1 MAGLRALIRGLTQVL
16 RLTTTQ
22 FGCTFLY
29 VWPAVLVSHVAFTAH
44 GDPGKMATPLYGR
57 RSIVRRTAT
66 IGGRIALV
74 ALVMIVGAACG
85 RTSAPKQ
92 CLQFSSDLMPDLAGG
107 LVRKDFRIANAWA
120 VKSDQ
125 MIDSSGVKFPAYFLS
140 ADIVAPSGEA
150 VVGTWVT
157 TEITK
162 PGLIYSVSPLA
173 QKYTTW
179 AKAGDASTAG
189 INMDSPGAKESA
201 ACVLNNRPASPQTGV
216 TPKTTTP

>member
-1 MAGLRALIRGLTQVL
+1 
-16 RLTTTQ
+16 
-22 FGCTFLY
+22 
-29 VWPAVLVSHVAFTAH
+29 
-44 GDPGKMATPLYGR
+44 MATLRYGR

-66 IGGRIALV
+66 IGGRISLV
-74 ALVMIVGAACG
+74 ALVIIFGAACG
-85 RTSAPKQ
+85 PKSAPKA
-92 CLQFSSDLMPDLAGG
+92 CLQFSADLMPDLAGG
-107 LVRKDFRIANAWA
+107 LIRKDFRIANAWA

-162 PGLIYSVSPLA
+162 PGLIYSVSPQA
-173 QKYTTW
+173 KKYTSW

-189 INMDSPGAKESA
+189 ISMESAGAKESV
-201 ACVLNNRPASPQTGV
+201 ACVLSGRATSPQAGV
-216 TPKTTTP
+216 APKPT